1 MDFEGLSA
9 YLQQTVQDKERITAN
24 DATNISELVVDKI
37 NEVRGMDMERAR
49 REKLVRLE
57 IKIKEL
63 QEEVVQTNDISHEFS
78 EQVVDEFELFQ
89 QCKTNEIKRGLSA
102 YVDAHVNFYQKVSH
116 AYRGTRETDSSWGR
130 GRTGDHNLG
139 KGPTN
144 VRSH

>member
-9 YLQQTVQDKERITAN
+9 YLQQTVQDKERIKAN
-24 DATNISELVVDKI
+24 DATNISDLVVDKI

-63 QEEVVQTNDISHEFS
+63 QEEVAQTNDISHDFS

-89 QCKTNEIKRGLSA
+89 QCKTNEIKRGLTS
-102 YVDAHVNFYQKVSH
+102 YVDVHVDFYQKVSH
-116 AYRGTRETDSSWGR
+116 AYRVLEKLTLFGGHR
-130 GRTGDHNLG
+130 GFQFG
-139 KGPTN
+139 K
-144 VRSH
+144 RSFQC